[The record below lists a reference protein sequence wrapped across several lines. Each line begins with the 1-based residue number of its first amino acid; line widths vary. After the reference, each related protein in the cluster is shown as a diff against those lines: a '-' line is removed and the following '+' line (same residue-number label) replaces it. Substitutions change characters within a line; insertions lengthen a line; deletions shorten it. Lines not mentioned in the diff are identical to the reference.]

1 MKKITY
7 NEVLYYEVAT
17 ASLLKSF
24 IWAWVLPNWMIR
36 TYVTNKMNT
45 YNSQSE
51 KLFKYY
57 EHLEE
62 SKLS

>member
-1 MKKITY
+1 MKQITY

-17 ASLLKSF
+17 ASFVKAF

-45 YNSQSE
+45 YNIQSE
-51 KLFKYY
+51 KLFQHYK
-57 EHLEE
+57 HLENN
-62 SKLS
+62 